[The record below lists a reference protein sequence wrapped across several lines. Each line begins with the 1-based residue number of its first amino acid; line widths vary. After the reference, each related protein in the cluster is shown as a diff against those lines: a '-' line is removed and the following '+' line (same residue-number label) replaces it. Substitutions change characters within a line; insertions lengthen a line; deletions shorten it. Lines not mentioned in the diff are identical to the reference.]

1 MNTPKSFFSRF
12 FLDLQDFLSISIP
25 EIKWIDIDNDQLDTA
40 IRPSLSYPAIL
51 IDFSADDVDE
61 LSSGS
66 YHMAVTVHIYLV
78 TDNYAASY
86 HKAPLKDRYNAL
98 AIYEFE
104 HRLITVLQN
113 WIPGDYC
120 QGISFRSSNSENRND
135 INLRVRHLQFS
146 TSFEAFLDE

>member
-12 FLDLQDFLSISIP
+12 FLDFQDFLSKSIP
-25 EIKWIDIDNDQLDTA
+25 EIKWIDIDNGQLDSA
-40 IRPSLSYPAIL
+40 IRPALAYPAIL

-61 LSSGS
+61 LGSGS
-66 YHMAVTVHIYLV
+66 YYMAVTVHIYLI

-98 AIYEFE
+98 AIYELE
-104 HRLITVLQN
+104 HRLITVLQS
-113 WIPGDYC
+113 WIPDYC
-120 QGISFRSSNSENRND
+120 QGVVLQSSNSENRND

-146 TSFEAFLDE
+146 TSFEAYTE